1 MAGSTTT
8 RLLAALAVTS
18 IIVSACGT
26 TGSSPGGSTATTPTR
41 STPASSAAAPSAAAA
56 SASAATVAGVPCQL
70 PAGKSGG
77 KFKVGIA
84 NREISNDVNRDIVA
98 AAQKEIEAAGGEV
111 TITDAQTDPKVH
123 NDNVESLIN
132 SGVDGLFIQLG
143 DAQQL
148 SPLATA
154 AKAKGIPVS
163 TALVG
168 ATAAGALTDIGF
180 EDRMASELETKALFD
195 SIDGKGTVY
204 VFWVPGAPI
213 LEKRKTRLEEMVK
226 DYPNI
231 TLKEVPTEHGA
242 AKSLTQMTDL
252 LTANPDKG
260 SIAGVWGAYDLLVS
274 GAVEAIRRAGR
285 DEIKAVSIDGDKVA
299 FQMLFEEK
307 SPFVATVVADMV
319 TIGRLGADAII
330 LASCGRASE
339 VKPTSYTPM
348 WLATRTNG
356 IEAGEK
362 RWGPGLW
369 TDLKLDKAQI
379 EAKFPQ
385 SDKVV
390 VVTP

>member
-1 MAGSTTT
+1 MASSNTT

-18 IIVSACGT
+18 MIVSACGT
-26 TGSSPGGSTATTPTR
+26 AGSSPSGSTATTPTQ
-41 STPASSAAAPSAAAA
+41 STPASSAAAA
-56 SASAATVAGVPCQL
+56 SASAATAAGVPCQL
-70 PAGKSGG
+70 PAGKSG

-148 SPLATA
+148 SPLSTA

-180 EDRMASELETKALFD
+180 EDRMASELETQALFD
-195 SIDGKGTVY
+195 SIDSKGTVY

-213 LEKRKTRLEEMVK
+213 LEKRKARLEEMVK

-339 VKPTSYTPM
+339 VKSTSYTPM
-348 WLATRTNG
+348 WLATRANG

-369 TDLKLDKAQI
+369 ADLKLDKAQI

-385 SDKVV
+385 TDKVV